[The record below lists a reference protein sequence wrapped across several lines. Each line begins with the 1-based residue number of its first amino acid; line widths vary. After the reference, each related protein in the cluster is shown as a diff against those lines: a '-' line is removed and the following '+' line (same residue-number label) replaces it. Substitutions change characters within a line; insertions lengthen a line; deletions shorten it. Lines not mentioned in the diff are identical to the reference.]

1 MVDVDNDVSLD
12 RVYKYTERCVDGCS
26 RSFNGLR
33 NRIGL
38 FLGSGSLLIRLAWD
52 LDNSPLR
59 LMTVIL
65 STAVVIYSTF
75 ALKPENIGDSWLRL
89 ICWMMIFS
97 TRGRSSIRAGL
108 LMVGLSLWK
117 VMRRRSPA
125 SSISYGYLS
134 VFFPPPSPSMLSVS
148 SLVKRLIAS
157 IIFCSLGGVL
167 D

>member
-12 RVYKYTERCVDGCS
+12 TVYKYTERCVDGCS

-75 ALKPENIGDSWLRL
+75 ALKPENIGDSVAPVDLLDDDFFYQGEEFHKGGIVNGWVKSLEGYETAIARKQHQL
-89 ICWMMIFS
+89 WVSICLFS
-97 TRGRSSIRAGL
+97 SA
-108 LMVGLSLWK
+108 
-117 VMRRRSPA
+117 
-125 SSISYGYLS
+125 
-134 VFFPPPSPSMLSVS
+134 
-148 SLVKRLIAS
+148 IAVYA
-157 IIFCSLGGVL
+157 LGVILG
-167 D
+167 

>member
-12 RVYKYTERCVDGCS
+12 TVYKYTERCVDGCS

-75 ALKPENIGDSWLRL
+75 ALKPENIG
-89 ICWMMIFS
+89 
-97 TRGRSSIRAGL
+97 
-108 LMVGLSLWK
+108 
-117 VMRRRSPA
+117 
-125 SSISYGYLS
+125 
-134 VFFPPPSPSMLSVS
+134 
-148 SLVKRLIAS
+148 
-157 IIFCSLGGVL
+157 
-167 D
+167 